1 MKSMFTSLFP
11 ILDEHVT
18 ILDGSLFVLFALMI

>member
-1 MKSMFTSLFP
+1 MNSVFPSLFL
-11 ILDEHVT
+11 ILDEHIT